1 VAVAKVMA
9 KHEKTLQAIFETP
22 TRADVEWRAIESL
35 FKHLGA
41 TLTQGR
47 GSRVR
52 VVLNEVKAVFHRPH
66 PQKEADKGCVESVRR
81 FLENAGYR
89 T

>member
-1 VAVAKVMA
+1 MA
-9 KHEKTLQAIFETP
+9 RHDRTLQVLFETP
-22 TRADVEWRAIESL
+22 TRADIEWRDIESL
-35 FKHLGA
+35 LRHLGA

-52 VVLNEVKAVFHRPH
+52 AALNDVKAVFHRPH

-81 FLENAGYR
+81 FLENAGFGP
-89 T
+89 